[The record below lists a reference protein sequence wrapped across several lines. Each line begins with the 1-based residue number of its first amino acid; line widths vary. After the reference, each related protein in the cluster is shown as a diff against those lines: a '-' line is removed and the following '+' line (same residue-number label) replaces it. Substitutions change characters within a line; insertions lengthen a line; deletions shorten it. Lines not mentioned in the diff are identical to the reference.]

1 MPRVA
6 VIHLEIGLMERQIF
20 IRHEIHATACCL
32 MMATRFIAVTRPIS
46 YARHRN
52 AFRVRTTLTM
62 TWVISIAISSPIVL
76 GANYTAKRAETPSLC
91 TFYNADFIIYSS
103 MGSFYLPCV
112 AMLLLYWKIFRVI
125 NERVRRTST
134 TTVDKSAALRGRR
147 QRDAAAG
154 EYGRGVPRTF
164 AVGRDGAYCAAS
176 SPRRSTYRETTTT
189 FDRSVAINSRRWS
202 SNCRRRRHYSQILFT
217 FFSWFRFVLS
227 STKK

>member
-1 MPRVA
+1 MQRHV
-6 VIHLEIGLMERQIF
+6 F
-20 IRHEIHATACCL
+20 IRHEIHTTACCSV
-32 MMATRFIAVTRPIS
+32 MSTRFIAVTRPIS

-52 AFRVRTTLTM
+52 AFRVRTTLTL
-62 TWVISIAISSPIVL
+62 TWVISVAISSPIVL
-76 GANYTAKRAETPSLC
+76 GANYTAKRAESPSLC

-134 TTVDKSAALRGRR
+134 TTSEKSAALTKNALRGRR

-164 AVGRDGAYCAAS
+164 AVGRDGTWCAAS
-176 SPRRSTYRETTTT
+176 SLRRSTYRETTMT
-189 FDRSVAINSRRWS
+189 FDRSVIENNR
-202 SNCRRRRHYSQILFT
+202 NCSGNNIANGSDTHN
-217 FFSWFRFVLS
+217 
-227 STKK
+227 